1 MANVASAVN
10 TNNRDLDPV
19 VSDAGYVGLKRGRR
33 RVTATSTTPDT
44 LAETVIP
51 DASSTG
57 TLSNVSASASS
68 VTVLAANTDRLAAIV
83 VNDSSAICYIK
94 FGSTASATS
103 YTYKLEPGDTLEVP
117 APYTGILTGIWTS
130 ATGTARVTEVA

>member
-10 TNNRDLDPV
+10 TNARDMDPLV
-19 VSDAGYVGLKRGRR
+19 NASGYVGLKRGRR

-57 TLSNVSASASS
+57 TLSNVSGSASS
-68 VTVLAANTDRLAAIV
+68 VTILAANTDRLAAIIA
-83 VNDSSAICYIK
+83 NDSAAVLYLK
-94 FGSTASATS
+94 FGSTASTTS
-103 YTYKLEPGDTLEVP
+103 YTYKLATDDMVEVP
-117 APYTGILTGIWTS
+117 ASYTGLITGIWTS
-130 ATGTARVTEVA
+130 ATGNARVTEVA